1 LLDDLIRASLYELLD
16 QSLLAFAREVVAAA
30 HASNFRSALTVLAEA
45 ELAFREGQHDRSRQL
60 AEAAGLELPDEPFLA
75 TKAFFRAGQSCYF
88 TDELESALKY
98 FSRARDLAVD
108 RSDERDAQ
116 WGLFLTAIERE
127 DRQAARLLAEFETL
141 CSGSADDRLRVR
153 NGHLHYGMR
162 IGSVYAGLSGA
173 SAVARIA
180 DSAQDPIIRA
190 SFWHVYSGAL
200 RLAARYNDALAASDA
215 AFAEATT
222 SGLDFALSHIQL
234 TRATVHV
241 GLGDYDKA
249 LSLLGGVETV
259 ALEADDVYLQMN
271 ERVSRCRAHLLK
283 RELDLAA
290 SAIDTTF
297 SQVASS
303 GQYGEFLALEALVFS
318 MMGEYGHALSLL
330 ENAESASEE
339 NEALALRLS
348 VRALVSLQHKDRDSS
363 DFLTPLEGCLA
374 KGVLDPLIFAFRVEP
389 RLCRGAEQIDVVRKA
404 MHRALGGVDARLGR
418 FRGSAERSN
427 LFGAEELTVREQDVL
442 RLITL
447 GKTNREIAEALVLE
461 ETTVKVHV
469 RHVLAKLGV
478 RTRTEAAIYA
488 LKMQQP

>member
-1 LLDDLIRASLYELLD
+1 
-16 QSLLAFAREVVAAA
+16 
-30 HASNFRSALTVLAEA
+30 
-45 ELAFREGQHDRSRQL
+45 
-60 AEAAGLELPDEPFLA
+60 
-75 TKAFFRAGQSCYF
+75 
-88 TDELESALKY
+88 
-98 FSRARDLAVD
+98 
-108 RSDERDAQ
+108 
-116 WGLFLTAIERE
+116 
-127 DRQAARLLAEFETL
+127 
-141 CSGSADDRLRVR
+141 
-153 NGHLHYGMR
+153 
-162 IGSVYAGLSGA
+162 
-173 SAVARIA
+173 
-180 DSAQDPIIRA
+180 
-190 SFWHVYSGAL
+190 
-200 RLAARYNDALAASDA
+200 
-215 AFAEATT
+215 
-222 SGLDFALSHIQL
+222 
-234 TRATVHV
+234 
-241 GLGDYDKA
+241 
-249 LSLLGGVETV
+249 
-259 ALEADDVYLQMN
+259 
-271 ERVSRCRAHLLK
+271 
-283 RELDLAA
+283 
-290 SAIDTTF
+290 
-297 SQVASS
+297 
-303 GQYGEFLALEALVFS
+303 

-389 RLCRGAEQIDVVRKA
+389 RLFRAAEQIDVVRKA